1 MVCKH
6 RFDALPHPFIG
17 RYLAV
22 PSPALIPSPR
32 LPRLKP
38 TQRPEGPMAKLNPS
52 SESCEMLLHGRCI
65 NITRQTQP
73 RVYICA
79 FCADTPNAHVG
90 RGRDMKRAAT
100 TAAGAGAGTSGPGTN
115 MNGNPRGAVPPPLTH
130 KSFRSFR

>member
-1 MVCKH
+1 
-6 RFDALPHPFIG
+6 
-17 RYLAV
+17 
-22 PSPALIPSPR
+22 
-32 LPRLKP
+32 
-38 TQRPEGPMAKLNPS
+38 MAKLNPS

-100 TAAGAGAGTSGPGTN
+100 TAAGAGAGA
-115 MNGNPRGAVPPPLTH
+115 GAG
-130 KSFRSFR
+130 RRNRCCCC

>member
-1 MVCKH
+1 
-6 RFDALPHPFIG
+6 
-17 RYLAV
+17 
-22 PSPALIPSPR
+22 
-32 LPRLKP
+32 
-38 TQRPEGPMAKLNPS
+38 MAKFNPS

-100 TAAGAGAGTSGPGTN
+100 TAAARWIALSAGDRGRLGTVTWKSRTFQASAMTARPGE
-115 MNGNPRGAVPPPLTH
+115 V
-130 KSFRSFR
+130 